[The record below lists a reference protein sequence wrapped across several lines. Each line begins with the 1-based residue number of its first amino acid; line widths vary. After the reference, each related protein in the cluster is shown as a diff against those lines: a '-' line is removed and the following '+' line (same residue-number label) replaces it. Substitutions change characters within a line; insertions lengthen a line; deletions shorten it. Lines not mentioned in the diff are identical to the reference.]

1 METRTTNGRQRVVI
15 TGLGLLTPVG
25 NDVDAAW
32 AALLAGTSGAAT
44 ITQFEA
50 TDQFSVRFACEV
62 KGFDPVE
69 YMDRKEA
76 RRTDRF
82 AQFAVAVAEQAVRH
96 AGLGDDLAPAD
107 SERVGVLIGS
117 GIGGIATFEEQ
128 TRVMIERGPGRVSP
142 FFVPMFIP
150 DMAAG
155 LISMRYGAKGP
166 NYATVSACA
175 SSAHALGN
183 SFRLIQG
190 GEADVMITGG
200 TEATVTPLTIA
211 GFANMKA
218 LSTRNDSPE
227 TASRPFDAE
236 RDGFVLGEG
245 AGVVIMESLEHA
257 LNRGATILGEVVG
270 YGQSAD
276 AYHMTAPAPE
286 GAGAQMAMRIALRDG
301 GLEPADVGYIN
312 AHGTSTPAN
321 DLNETLA
328 IKGVFGGAARD
339 LVVGS
344 TKSMTG
350 HLLGAAGAVE
360 GVITTL
366 VLMHGQIPPTIN
378 FSTPDPAC
386 DLDYAHN
393 ERRERPVQ
401 AALTNSFGFGGHNVC
416 LALRRWEE

>member
-1 METRTTNGRQRVVI
+1 METRTKDGGHRVVI
-15 TGLGLLTPVG
+15 TGLGLVTPVG
-25 NDVDAAW
+25 NDVDSTW
-32 AALLAGTSGAAT
+32 AALLAGTSGAAP

-50 TDQFSVRFACEV
+50 TEDFSVRFACEV
-62 KGFDPVE
+62 KGFDPE
-69 YMDRKEA
+69 QHMDRKEV

-82 AQFAVAVAEQAVRH
+82 AQLALAVAGQAIRD

-107 SERVGVLIGS
+107 PERVGVLVGS

-128 TRVMIERGPGRVSP
+128 TRIMINRGPGRVSP

-166 NYATVSACA
+166 NYATVSACS

-183 SFRLIQG
+183 SYRHIRA

-211 GFANMKA
+211 GFSNMKA

-245 AGVVIMESLEHA
+245 AGAVVMESLEHA
-257 LNRGATILGEVVG
+257 LERGATILGEIVG
-270 YGQSAD
+270 FGQSAD

-286 GAGAQMAMRIALRDG
+286 GAGAQLAMRAALREA
-301 GLEPADVGYIN
+301 GLAPGDVDYIN

-321 DLNETLA
+321 DMNETLA
-328 IKGVFGGAARD
+328 IKAVFGDAAHRM
-339 LVVGS
+339 VVGS

-360 GVITTL
+360 GIITVL
-366 VLMHGQIPPTIN
+366 VGRTGKIPPTIN

-393 ERRERPVQ
+393 EQRDREVRV
-401 AALTNSFGFGGHNVC
+401 ALTNSFGFGGHNVC
-416 LALRRWEE
+416 LAFRRWEA

>member
-1 METRTTNGRQRVVI
+1 METRTKDGGHRVVI
-15 TGLGLLTPVG
+15 TGLGLVTPVG
-25 NDVDAAW
+25 NDVDSTW
-32 AALLAGTSGAAT
+32 AALLAGTSGAAP

-50 TDQFSVRFACEV
+50 TEDFSVRFACEV
-62 KGFDPVE
+62 KGFDPE
-69 YMDRKEA
+69 QHMDRKEV

-82 AQFAVAVAEQAVRH
+82 AQFALAVAGQAIRD

-107 SERVGVLIGS
+107 PERVGVLVGS

-128 TRVMIERGPGRVSP
+128 TRIMIKRGPGRVSP

-166 NYATVSACA
+166 NYATVSACS

-183 SFRLIQG
+183 SYRHIRA

-211 GFANMKA
+211 GFSNMKA

-245 AGVVIMESLEHA
+245 AGAVVMESLEHA
-257 LNRGATILGEVVG
+257 LERGATILGEIVG
-270 YGQSAD
+270 FGQSAD

-286 GAGAQMAMRIALRDG
+286 GAGAQLAMRAALREA
-301 GLEPADVGYIN
+301 GLAPGDVDYIN

-321 DLNETLA
+321 DMNETLA
-328 IKGVFGGAARD
+328 IKAVFGDAAYRM
-339 LVVGS
+339 VVGS

-360 GVITTL
+360 GIITVL
-366 VLMHGQIPPTIN
+366 VGRTGKIPPTIN

-393 ERRERPVQ
+393 EQRDREVRV
-401 AALTNSFGFGGHNVC
+401 ALTNSFGFGGHNVC
-416 LALRRWEE
+416 LAFRRWEV